1 MSRAAGLQSAS
12 SPTSPAR
19 GKFQGETLDFVW
31 FDEEPPAE
39 IYLEGLTART
49 KARLSV
55 HDREDAPEDRVMV
68 LELF

>member
-1 MSRAAGLQSAS
+1 M
-12 SPTSPAR
+12 
-19 GKFQGETLDFVW
+19 LDFVW

-55 HDREDAPEDRVMV
+55 HGREDAPEDRVMV